1 MAMTDDKFVSPTADE
16 YDEYYCK
23 YISRVPSGEFLAIF
37 TSQASML
44 NDMLGNLSVE
54 TESVL
59 HDPYTWS
66 LKQVLGHLIDCE
78 RIFSTRLLR
87 IGVGDPAELPGID
100 HEVYVANLDYDNV
113 TMGDLLS
120 EFENLRNANIL
131 LAKRMSSECLSRRGV
146 ASDSP
151 VSAKANLF
159 ILAGHV
165 EYHAE
170 IMRKRLGQTL

>member
-1 MAMTDDKFVSPTADE
+1 MNLNNDKFCPPTSDE
-16 YDEYYCK
+16 YASYYHQ
-23 YISRVPSGEFLAIF
+23 YISCVPSGEFLTVF
-37 TSQASML
+37 TSQVSML
-44 NDMLGNLSVE
+44 NELLGRLSAE

-66 LKQVLGHLIDCE
+66 LKQVLGHLIDIE
-78 RIFSTRLLR
+78 RIFSTRVLR

-100 HEVYVANLDYDNV
+100 QDVYVANLDYDTV
-113 TMGDLLS
+113 TMSELLS
-120 EFENLRNANIL
+120 EFANLRNANIL
-131 LAKRMSSECLSRRGV
+131 LAKRMSNECLARRGV
-146 ASDSP
+146 ASESP

-170 IMRKRLGQTL
+170 IMRKRLGLTS